1 MNQMNKQLTFLSM
14 VGGSVY
20 GDDWVDDL
28 NKKGKVSQ

>member
-1 MNQMNKQLTFLSM
+1 MNKPLTFLSI

-20 GDDWVDDL
+20 GDDWVGGL